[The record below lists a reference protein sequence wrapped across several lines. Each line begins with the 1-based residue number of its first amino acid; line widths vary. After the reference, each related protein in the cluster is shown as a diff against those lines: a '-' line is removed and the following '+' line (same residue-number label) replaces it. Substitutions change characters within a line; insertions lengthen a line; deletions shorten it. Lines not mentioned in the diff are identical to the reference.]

1 MSILDQVCKPQDR
14 AVIAT
19 ITGDAGVGK
28 TRLAAT
34 FPKAIFIRA
43 EDGLQSVPVN
53 ERPDALPVIGKVDDL
68 WAQLMGLVQEKHD
81 YQSVVIDSVTALERL
96 FVQYVVDTD
105 PKQPKSI
112 NQALGGYGAGMR
124 AVGAMHQRIRK
135 AAGMLNAKGIH
146 VVFIAH
152 ADTTTVELPDQDPYT
167 RYDLRL
173 GKHSIPPYVDDVDLV
188 GYLKLETHTMGDGE
202 RKKAIT
208 DGTRQLITYTT
219 AANVSKNRYAIT
231 DPLDVPEGTNPL
243 TAYIPTLN
251 TTAANTTTASAE

>member
-1 MSILDQVCKPQDR
+1 MSILNQASKPQDR
-14 AVIAT
+14 SVIAT

-34 FPKAIFIRA
+34 FPKPVFVRA
-43 EDGLQSVPVN
+43 EDGMQSIPAD
-53 ERPDALPVIGKVDDL
+53 ERPDALPVITKVEQL
-68 WAQLMGLVQEKHD
+68 WEQLTALVQEDHG
-81 YQSVVIDSVTALERL
+81 YESVIIDSTTMLERL
-96 FVQYVVDTD
+96 FTQHVVDND

-124 AVGAMHQRIRK
+124 AVGAMHQRVRK
-135 AAGMLNAKGIH
+135 AAGLLNNKGIH

-202 RKKAIT
+202 RKKAIS
-208 DGTRQLITYTT
+208 DGTRVLVTYTT
-219 AANVSKNRYAIT
+219 AANVSKNRYGIT
-231 DPLDVPEGTNPL
+231 EDLLVPEGTNPL
-243 TAYIPTLN
+243 VEFVPTLG
-251 TTAANTTTASAE
+251 TSQKQ

>member
-1 MSILDQVCKPQDR
+1 MSILDQASKPADR

-43 EDGLQSVPVN
+43 EDGMQSIPTD
-53 ERPDALPVIGKVDDL
+53 ERPDALPVIAKPEHL
-68 WAQLMGLVQEKHD
+68 WDQLTGLIQEDHD

-96 FVQYVVDTD
+96 FVQYVVETD

-135 AAGMLNAKGIH
+135 AAGLLNNKGIH

-202 RKKAIT
+202 RKKAIS
-208 DGTRQLITYTT
+208 DGTRILVTYTT
-219 AANVSKNRYAIT
+219 ASCISKNRYGI
-231 DPLDVPEGTNPL
+231 DEDLVVECGDNPL
-243 TAYIPTLN
+243 YGIIPKL
-251 TTAANTTTASAE
+251 ER

>member
-1 MSILDQVCKPQDR
+1 MSILSQAAKPDDR

-28 TRLAAT
+28 SRLAAT
-34 FPKAIFIRA
+34 FPNPVFIRA
-43 EDGLQSVPVN
+43 EDGMQSIPVD
-53 ERPDALPVIGKVDDL
+53 ERPDALPIITKVDQL
-68 WAQLMGLVQEKHD
+68 WEQLTPLVQEDHEYKT
-81 YQSVVIDSVTALERL
+81 VVVDSVTALERL
-96 FVQYVVDTD
+96 FTQHVVDTD

-135 AAGMLNAKGIH
+135 AAGIMNSKGIH

-167 RYDLRL
+167 RYNLRL

-188 GYLKLETHTMGDGE
+188 GYLRLETHTMGDGE
-202 RKKAIT
+202 RKKAIS
-208 DGTRQLITYTT
+208 DGTRQLVTYTT
-219 AANVSKNRYAIT
+219 AANISKNRYAIT
-231 DPLDVPEGTNPL
+231 EDLDVPEGTNPL
-243 TAYIPTLN
+243 TNYIPTLRG
-251 TTAANTTTASAE
+251 